1 MDYLGLCIIIVIII
15 SNVDNSSVNHVYL
28 HKTID
33 LRLNQ
38 ILHLQLH
45 DVMLNNSTAI
55 HIYRLLTSNYG
66 LVSKSTSLSS
76 SGGKKYI

>member
-38 ILHLQLH
+38 ILHLH
-45 DVMLNNSTAI
+45 PEERNTYDDAKHNPTPFANI
-55 HIYRLLTSNYG
+55 I
-66 LVSKSTSLSS
+66 K
-76 SGGKKYI
+76 